1 MKAQGKF
8 VLRQASVLDDS
19 GSFGERIDIVVSDG
33 KVETVGANASADG
46 AKEYDF
52 SGLYVMPGI
61 FDCHEHI
68 AMSSLDGMESLRT
81 PITRWTLEAAA
92 NAKRVLEAGV
102 TFMRDPGGADPGIRD
117 SVAAGHVQGPRMQ
130 VAIVLIAQTGGHI
143 DGYLPGPGIEM
154 TSSYFIPDYP
164 GRPPYLVDSPDRM
177 REVVRS
183 VLRAGADWIKLC
195 TTGGV
200 MSPTDEPHIPELTYE
215 EIAVATFEAGRKGK
229 HVMTHANAGEGI
241 DNAVRAG
248 VRSVEHGLWLSE
260 EQAATMAESNCWLV
274 PTLAIQYEVIALAE
288 QGKLPEYSA
297 RKALEL
303 KPILGE
309 GLRVAKAAG
318 VKIALGTDYI
328 SRDQHGKNLIELVHM
343 HEAGLTAEE
352 CLLAATLSGAELCG
366 VDDTYGRIAPG
377 YVFDA
382 IVLDDDPSDLQIFR
396 EPGSVCGV
404 FKGGDAMVAHERL
417 T

>member
-1 MKAQGKF
+1 MTF
-8 VLRQASVLDDS
+8 VLRGANVLDES
-19 GSFGERIDIVVSDG
+19 GGFDGPLDIVVRDG
-33 KVETVGANASADG
+33 TVEAIEANAAADG
-46 AKEYDF
+46 ATDYDF
-52 SGLYVMPGI
+52 SGLFVMPGV
-61 FDCHEHI
+61 FDCHEHV

-81 PITRWTLEAAA
+81 PITRWALEAAA

-117 SVAAGHVQGPRMQ
+117 SVAAGHVPGPRMQ

-143 DGYLPGPGIEM
+143 DGYLPGPGIEI

-215 EIAVATFEAGRKGK
+215 EIAVATFEAARKGK
-229 HVMTHANAGEGI
+229 YVMTHANAGEGI
-241 DNAVRAG
+241 DNAVKAG

-260 EQAATMAESNCWLV
+260 EQATTMAASNCWLV

-288 QGKLPEYSA
+288 QGLIPEYSA

-309 GLRVAKAAG
+309 ALRVARAAG

-343 HEAGLTAEE
+343 REAGLSPEE
-352 CLLAATLSGAELCG
+352 CLLAATISGAELCG
-366 VDDTYGRIAPG
+366 VEETYGRIAPG

-382 IVLDDDPSDLQIFR
+382 IVLDDDPGDLSIFR
-396 EPGSVCGV
+396 QPDAVRGV
-404 FKGGDAMVAHERL
+404 FKGGDAVVRHERL
-417 T
+417 A